1 MTTRRETVRA
11 LAGFAALPFFRTLS
25 VGDLWEIGRR
35 AHHDAER
42 ACSASGSVA
51 PRALSRDEYAIVTQ
65 ASERIIPRTSTPGAT
80 DAGVADFI
88 DVMLADWYNDVE
100 VRRFKSGLAE
110 LDARS
115 RIQLGRGFAGLT
127 GPEQVALLETLDG
140 EVSALRQSKTA
151 DADDHWFAMLKHLT
165 VWGYYTSRP
174 GIEQEL
180 KRELIPGRYDGAARY
195 NANAG
200 N

>member
-11 LAGFAALPFFRTLS
+11 IASIAALPFFNKLG
-25 VGDLWEIGRR
+25 VVDLLEVGRR
-35 AHHDAER
+35 AHAQAELR
-42 ACSASGSVA
+42 RPAV
-51 PRALSRDEYAIVTQ
+51 PRALSKAEYDIVTE
-65 ASERIIPRTSTPGAT
+65 AAERIIPRTATPGAT
-80 DAGVADFI
+80 DARVADFI
-88 DVMLADWYNDVE
+88 DVMLADWYDDPE
-100 VRRFKSGLAE
+100 RGRFKAGLAE
-110 LDARS
+110 LDARARALS
-115 RIQLGRGFAGLT
+115 GRSFVQT
-127 GPEQVALLETLDG
+127 DEKQQIALLETLDQ
-140 EVSALRQSKTA
+140 EFQAARQSTA
-151 DADDHWFAMLKHLT
+151 SANDHWFATLKHLT